1 MSKITAQQVEELISL
16 HPDVACFGSEA
27 DRVGDDWIKKA
38 EERLGF
44 ALPESYKW
52 FLRTYAGGEVGSEE
66 IYSIY
71 GVEFES
77 VNGGDIVYQHIVGM
91 KNNLIDDKKLVVSE
105 TDIGEVFFF
114 DYSKFKDGECPV
126 SLRIPSGESIHYSSD
141 FYEFLY
147 KRIVAHLS

>member
-1 MSKITAQQVEELISL
+1 MTNHVHLLISPYEYSSTSSLMQGIARKKGTDLFIWLVQKINLSPFLSLFFTLAATGSGSEALSMSKVTAQQVEELISL

-27 DRVGDDWIKKA
+27 DRVGDDWVKKA

-77 VNGGDIVYQHIVGM
+77 VNGGDVVY
-91 KNNLIDDKKLVVSE
+91 
-105 TDIGEVFFF
+105 
-114 DYSKFKDGECPV
+114 
-126 SLRIPSGESIHYSSD
+126 
-141 FYEFLY
+141 
-147 KRIVAHLS
+147 